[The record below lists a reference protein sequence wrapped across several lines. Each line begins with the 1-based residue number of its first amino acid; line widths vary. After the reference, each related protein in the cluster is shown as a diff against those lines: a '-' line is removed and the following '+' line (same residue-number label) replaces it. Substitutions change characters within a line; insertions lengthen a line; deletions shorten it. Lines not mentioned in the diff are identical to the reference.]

1 MDMDEGRPGVAAT
14 LRALNGALGRPAAL
28 WVKESGARN
37 LRHRDFLAPRAAL
50 SAAFPGGQGWR
61 SPVHV
66 QPRPL
71 LALRPQ
77 VPPEAVSAVLS
88 LRGPAVLPL
97 RVCRQTPAGLV
108 VQVRRPEAFQ
118 RLLGPLPDPASPAA
132 GARTDCVVLH
142 CPALRSPAALRLRHL
157 RSVLVADHL
166 AQLLRA
172 QGVSVRLVP
181 ALSEERSWDVLR
193 KLRIYWPSGSC
204 VSSLTDAVSAL
215 KVALGRCP
223 CAAACEQ
230 GPGTAEGVI
239 CKVHLKS
246 FVEQQGLL
254 GYDPNLDVLLGE
266 PHIYNSSGVAVGS
279 GLNLGQTQWCGVENP
294 MSHCVSLHLS
304 VTEGTL
310 QSLAEL
316 QEAVLQCPVSDPI
329 APPASRFPSVLPFC
343 QAKGQSSSCSIVH
356 VVNCEEEFQLQQ
368 LDVLW
373 RILDP
378 GAHTA
383 LQKHLICGPV
393 KVTNP
398 SSPIGA
404 DQYFQLRKH
413 QMYEASVIKYGE
425 LAQDEAWTE
434 VIDTLTVAAIR
445 FELLSTAH
453 RSQITLDLENNSIS
467 TKGTKSGAFVMYNCA
482 RLATLFNAFQQ
493 AVKQGE
499 HQPHHPP
506 RRPLLEPQGLLWA
519 QQSPCFPGTYP
530 PLPPVSELNFSC
542 LREEGEWLLLFNYLL
557 PFPEVLQQAAQLPPS
572 SKGIRITANT
582 ETVCKFLIQLSM
594 DFSSYYNRV
603 HILGEP
609 FPHLF
614 DQMFARLQ
622 MLGAVRD
629 VFHSALATLHLPPLS
644 QI

>member
-1 MDMDEGRPGVAAT
+1 MGEGRPGVAAT
-14 LRALNGALGRPAAL
+14 LRALNGALGGPAAL

-50 SAAFPGGQGWR
+50 SAAFPGGQ
-61 SPVHV
+61 
-66 QPRPL
+66 
-71 LALRPQ
+71 
-77 VPPEAVSAVLS
+77 VPPEAVSAVPS

-97 RVCRQTPAGLV
+97 RVCRQTPAGLA

-118 RLLGPLPDPASPAA
+118 RLLGALPGPAPPAEE
-132 GARTDCVVLH
+132 ARTGCVVLH
-142 CPALRSPAALRLRHL
+142 CPALRSPAALRPRHL
-157 RSVLVADHL
+157 RSVLLADHL

-181 ALSEERSWDVLR
+181 ALTEERSWDVLR
-193 KLRIYWPSGSC
+193 QLRICWPSGSGG
-204 VSSLTDAVSAL
+204 SSLTDAISAL
-215 KVALGRCP
+215 KAALGRCP
-223 CAAACEQ
+223 CAAACEL

-239 CKVHLKS
+239 CKVHLRS

-254 GYDPNLDVLLGE
+254 GYDPNVDVLL
-266 PHIYNSSGVAVGS
+266 
-279 GLNLGQTQWCGVENP
+279 
-294 MSHCVSLHLS
+294 

-310 QSLAEL
+310 RSLAEL
-316 QEAVLQCPVSDPI
+316 QEAVLQCPVSDPT
-329 APPASRFPSVLPFC
+329 ALPVSRFPS
-343 QAKGQSSSCSIVH
+343 QSSCCSIVH
-356 VVNCEEEFQLQQ
+356 VVNCEEEFQQQQ

-373 RILDP
+373 RILDS

-383 LQKHLICGPV
+383 LQKHLVCGPV

-404 DQYFQLRKH
+404 DQYFQLRKR
-413 QMYEASVIKYGE
+413 QMHEASVVKYGE

-445 FELLSTAH
+445 FEMLSTAH

-482 RLATLFNAFQQ
+482 RLATLFDTFQR
-493 AVKQGE
+493 AVE
-499 HQPHHPP
+499 
-506 RRPLLEPQGLLWA
+506 R
-519 QQSPCFPGTYP
+519 GTYP

-557 PFPEVLQQAAQLPPS
+557 PFPEVLQQAAQLSPPS
-572 SKGIRITANT
+572 RGIRITANT

-622 MLGAVRD
+622 LLRAVRD

>member
-1 MDMDEGRPGVAAT
+1 MTPWPRWVRLSGLTPSGAMRGACLQPCGAALTHPPWRRRCPPHPPWWLRAVPQDGRPARPRARDQDGRRGAPRAARNMAASWASRDVTSGAAMGEEMAEGHPGVAAT

-50 SAAFPGGQGWR
+50 SAAFPGGQ
-61 SPVHV
+61 
-66 QPRPL
+66 
-71 LALRPQ
+71 

-97 RVCRQTPAGLV
+97 RVCRQTPAGLA

-118 RLLGPLPDPASPAA
+118 RLLGPLPGPAPPAA
-132 GARTDCVVLH
+132 GARAGCVVLH
-142 CPALRSPAALRLRHL
+142 CPALRGPGAPRPRHL
-157 RSVLVADHL
+157 RSVLLADHL

-172 QGVSVRLVP
+172 QGVHVRLVP
-181 ALSEERSWDVLR
+181 ALSEEASWDVLR
-193 KLRIYWPSGSC
+193 QLRISWPSGSAG
-204 VSSLTDAVSAL
+204 SSLTDAISAL
-215 KVALGRCP
+215 KAVLGRCP

-254 GYDPNLDVLLGE
+254 GYDPNLDVLL
-266 PHIYNSSGVAVGS
+266 
-279 GLNLGQTQWCGVENP
+279 
-294 MSHCVSLHLS
+294 
-304 VTEGTL
+304 VTERTL
-310 QSLAEL
+310 RSLAEL
-316 QEAVLQCPVSDPI
+316 QEAVLQCP
-329 APPASRFPSVLPFC
+329 
-343 QAKGQSSSCSIVH
+343 AKGQSSCCSIVH
-356 VVNCEEEFQLQQ
+356 VVNCEEEFQQQQ

-373 RILDP
+373 RILDQ

-383 LQKHLICGPV
+383 LQKHLVCGPV

-445 FELLSTAH
+445 FEMLSTAH

-482 RLATLFNAFQQ
+482 RLATLFNTFQR
-493 AVKQGE
+493 AVE
-499 HQPHHPP
+499 
-506 RRPLLEPQGLLWA
+506 R
-519 QQSPCFPGTYP
+519 GTYP

-557 PFPEVLQQAAQLPPS
+557 PFPEVLQQAAQLPMS

-582 ETVCKFLIQLSM
+582 EAVCKFLIQLSM

-609 FPHLF
+609 VPHLF

-622 MLGAVRD
+622 LLGAVRD

>member
-1 MDMDEGRPGVAAT
+1 EGRPEVAAT
-14 LRALNGALGRPAAL
+14 LRALNGALGRPAKL

-50 SAAFPGGQGWR
+50 SAAFPDG
-61 SPVHV
+61 
-66 QPRPL
+66 
-71 LALRPQ
+71 Q
-77 VPPEAVSAVLS
+77 VPPEAVSAVPS
-88 LRGPAVLPL
+88 LQGPAVLPL
-97 RVCRQTPAGLV
+97 RVCRQTPAGLA

-118 RLLGPLPDPASPAA
+118 RLLGALPGPAPPAA
-132 GARTDCVVLH
+132 GARPASVVLH
-142 CPALRSPAALRLRHL
+142 CPALRCPAAPRPRHL
-157 RSVLVADHL
+157 RSVLLADHL

-172 QGVSVRLVP
+172 QGVGVRLVP

-193 KLRIYWPSGSC
+193 QLHVHWPSEGS
-204 VSSLTDAVSAL
+204 SFTDTVSAL
-215 KVALGRCP
+215 KAALGQCP
-223 CAAACEQ
+223 CATACEQ
-230 GPGTAEGVI
+230 EPGTAEGVI
-239 CKVHLKS
+239 SKVYLKS

-254 GYDPNLDVLLGE
+254 GYDPNLDVLL
-266 PHIYNSSGVAVGS
+266 
-279 GLNLGQTQWCGVENP
+279 
-294 MSHCVSLHLS
+294 

-316 QEAVLQCPVSDPI
+316 QEAVLQCPVSDST
-329 APPASRFPSVLPFC
+329 APNFPKC
-343 QAKGQSSSCSIVH
+343 QSSCCSIVH
-356 VVNCEEEFQLQQ
+356 VVNCEEEFQQQQ

-383 LQKHLICGPV
+383 LQKHLVCGPV

-425 LAQDEAWTE
+425 LAQDEAWTG

-445 FELLSTAH
+445 FEMLSTPH
-453 RSQITLDLENNSIS
+453 RSQITLDLENSSIS

-482 RLATLFNAFQQ
+482 RLATLFNSFQQ
-493 AVKQGE
+493 AVEQ
-499 HQPHHPP
+499 
-506 RRPLLEPQGLLWA
+506 
-519 QQSPCFPGTYP
+519 GTYP
-530 PLPPVSELNFSC
+530 PLPPVSDLNFSC

-557 PFPEVLQQAAQLPPS
+557 PFPEVLQQAAQLPPP
-572 SKGIRITANT
+572 SKGIRVTANT

-622 MLGAVRD
+622 LLGAVRD
-629 VFHSALATLHLPPLS
+629 VFHSALATLHLPPLNR
-644 QI
+644 I

>member
-1 MDMDEGRPGVAAT
+1 MEMGEGRPGVAAT
-14 LRALNGALGRPAAL
+14 LRALNEALGRPAAL

-50 SAAFPGGQGWR
+50 SAAFPGGQ
-61 SPVHV
+61 
-66 QPRPL
+66 
-71 LALRPQ
+71 
-77 VPPEAVSAVLS
+77 VPPEAVSAVSS

-97 RVCRQTPAGLV
+97 RVCRQTPAGLA
-108 VQVRRPEAFQ
+108 VQVRRPEAFR
-118 RLLGPLPDPASPAA
+118 RLLGPLPGPAPTAA
-132 GARTDCVVLH
+132 GARTGCVVLH
-142 CPALRSPAALRLRHL
+142 CPALRSPGALRPRHL
-157 RSVLVADHL
+157 RSVLLADHL

-172 QGVSVRLVP
+172 QGVDVRLVP
-181 ALSEERSWDVLR
+181 ALSEERRWDVLR
-193 KLRIYWPSGSC
+193 QLRICWPSGG
-204 VSSLTDAVSAL
+204 SSLTEAVSAL
-215 KVALGRCP
+215 KAALGRCS
-223 CAAACEQ
+223 CAA
-230 GPGTAEGVI
+230 GVI

-254 GYDPNLDVLLGE
+254 GYDPNLDVLL
-266 PHIYNSSGVAVGS
+266 
-279 GLNLGQTQWCGVENP
+279 
-294 MSHCVSLHLS
+294 

-316 QEAVLQCPVSDPI
+316 QEAVLQCP
-329 APPASRFPSVLPFC
+329 
-343 QAKGQSSSCSIVH
+343 AKGQSSCCSIVH
-356 VVNCEEEFQLQQ
+356 VVNCEEEFQQQQ

-383 LQKHLICGPV
+383 LQKHLVCGPV

-404 DQYFQLRKH
+404 DQYFQLRKR

-445 FELLSTAH
+445 FEMLSTAH

-482 RLATLFNAFQQ
+482 RLATLFNTFQR
-493 AVKQGE
+493 AVEQ
-499 HQPHHPP
+499 
-506 RRPLLEPQGLLWA
+506 
-519 QQSPCFPGTYP
+519 GTYP
-530 PLPPVSELNFSC
+530 PLPPASELNFSC

-557 PFPEVLQQAAQLPPS
+557 PFPEVLQQAAQLPPP

-603 HILGEP
+603 HVLGEP

-622 MLGAVRD
+622 LLEAVRD

>member
-1 MDMDEGRPGVAAT
+1 MDEGRPGVAAT

-50 SAAFPGGQGWR
+50 SAAFPGGQ
-61 SPVHV
+61 
-66 QPRPL
+66 
-71 LALRPQ
+71 
-77 VPPEAVSAVLS
+77 VPPEAVSAVPS

-97 RVCRQTPAGLV
+97 RVCRQTPAGLA

-132 GARTDCVVLH
+132 GARTGCVVLH
-142 CPALRSPAALRLRHL
+142 CPALRSPAALRPRHL

-166 AQLLRA
+166 AQLLRV
-172 QGVSVRLVP
+172 QGVSVCLVP

-193 KLRIYWPSGSC
+193 QLRIYWPSGSRG
-204 VSSLTDAVSAL
+204 SSLTDAVSAL
-215 KVALGRCP
+215 KAALGRCP
-223 CAAACEQ
+223 CAATCEQ
-230 GPGTAEGVI
+230 GLGTAEGVI

-254 GYDPNLDVLLGE
+254 GYDPNLDVLL
-266 PHIYNSSGVAVGS
+266 
-279 GLNLGQTQWCGVENP
+279 
-294 MSHCVSLHLS
+294 

-310 QSLAEL
+310 RSLAEL

-329 APPASRFPSVLPFC
+329 PPPTSHFPS
-343 QAKGQSSSCSIVH
+343 QSNSCSIVH

-383 LQKHLICGPV
+383 LQKHLVCGPV

-445 FELLSTAH
+445 FELLSTSH

-493 AVKQGE
+493 AVEQ
-499 HQPHHPP
+499 
-506 RRPLLEPQGLLWA
+506 
-519 QQSPCFPGTYP
+519 GTYP

-582 ETVCKFLIQLSM
+582 ETVCKLLIQLSM

-622 MLGAVRD
+622 LLGAVRD

>member
-1 MDMDEGRPGVAAT
+1 MGEGRPGVAAT

-28 WVKESGARN
+28 WLKESGARN

-50 SAAFPGGQGWR
+50 SAAFPGGQ
-61 SPVHV
+61 
-66 QPRPL
+66 
-71 LALRPQ
+71 
-77 VPPEAVSAVLS
+77 VPPEAVSAVPS
-88 LRGPAVLPL
+88 LQGPAVLPL
-97 RVCRQTPAGLV
+97 RVCWQTPAGLA

-118 RLLGPLPDPASPAA
+118 RLLGPLPGPPPPAA
-132 GARTDCVVLH
+132 GVRTGCVVLH
-142 CPALRSPAALRLRHL
+142 CPALRSPAALRPRHL
-157 RSVLVADHL
+157 RSILLADHL

-172 QGVSVRLVP
+172 QGVGVRLVP
-181 ALSEERSWDVLR
+181 ALTEERSWDVLR
-193 KLRIYWPSGSC
+193 QLRIYWPSGSGG
-204 VSSLTDAVSAL
+204 SSLTDAVSAL
-215 KVALGRCP
+215 RAALGRCP

-230 GPGTAEGVI
+230 APGTAEGVI

-254 GYDPNLDVLLGE
+254 GYDPNLDVLL
-266 PHIYNSSGVAVGS
+266 
-279 GLNLGQTQWCGVENP
+279 
-294 MSHCVSLHLS
+294 

-316 QEAVLQCPVSDPI
+316 QEAVLQCPVSDPT
-329 APPASRFPSVLPFC
+329 APPAPRFPRSTC
-343 QAKGQSSSCSIVH
+343 CSIVH
-356 VVNCEEEFQLQQ
+356 VVNCEEEFQQQQ

-378 GAHTA
+378 GAHTV
-383 LQKHLICGPV
+383 LQKHLVCGPV

-445 FELLSTAH
+445 FEMLSTAH

-482 RLATLFNAFQQ
+482 RLATLFNTFQQ
-493 AVKQGE
+493 AVE
-499 HQPHHPP
+499 
-506 RRPLLEPQGLLWA
+506 R
-519 QQSPCFPGTYP
+519 GTYP

-542 LREEGEWLLLFNYLL
+542 LREEGEWLLLFNYIL
-557 PFPEVLQQAAQLPPS
+557 PFPEVLQQAAELPPP

-622 MLGAVRD
+622 LLGAVRD
-629 VFHSALATLHLPPLS
+629 VFHSALATLNLPPLS

>member
-1 MDMDEGRPGVAAT
+1 VGEGRPGVAAT
-14 LRALNGALGRPAAL
+14 LRALNGALGRPVTL

-50 SAAFPGGQGWR
+50 SAAFPGGQ
-61 SPVHV
+61 
-66 QPRPL
+66 
-71 LALRPQ
+71 
-77 VPPEAVSAVLS
+77 VPAEAVSAVPS

-97 RVCRQTPAGLV
+97 RVCRQTPAGLA

-118 RLLGPLPDPASPAA
+118 RLLGSLPGPDPTAA
-132 GARTDCVVLH
+132 AARMGCVVLH
-142 CPALRSPAALRLRHL
+142 CPALLGPAALRPRHL
-157 RSVLVADHL
+157 RPVLLADHL

-172 QGVSVRLVP
+172 QGVGVRLVP
-181 ALSEERSWDVLR
+181 ALTEERNWEVLR
-193 KLRIYWPSGSC
+193 QLRIDWPSGSGG
-204 VSSLTDAVSAL
+204 SSFPDAVSAL
-215 KVALGRCP
+215 KAALGRCP

-230 GPGTAEGVI
+230 GPGTDEGVI

-246 FVEQQGLL
+246 FVEQEGLV
-254 GYDPNLDVLLGE
+254 GYDPNLDVLL
-266 PHIYNSSGVAVGS
+266 
-279 GLNLGQTQWCGVENP
+279 
-294 MSHCVSLHLS
+294 
-304 VTEGTL
+304 VTEGML

-316 QEAVLQCPVSDPI
+316 QEAVLQCSVSDST
-329 APPASRFPSVLPFC
+329 ALPTSC
-343 QAKGQSSSCSIVH
+343 AEGQGSCCSIVH
-356 VVNCEEEFQLQQ
+356 VVNCEEEFQQQQ
-368 LDVLW
+368 LDLLW

-378 GAHTA
+378 GAHTG
-383 LQKHLICGPV
+383 LQKHLVCGPV

-404 DQYFQLRKH
+404 DQYFQFRKS
-413 QMYEASVIKYGE
+413 QMYEASVMKYGE
-425 LAQDEAWTE
+425 LAQDETWME

-445 FELLSTAH
+445 FEMLSTAH

-482 RLATLFNAFQQ
+482 RLATLFDTFQQ
-493 AVKQGE
+493 AVEQ
-499 HQPHHPP
+499 
-506 RRPLLEPQGLLWA
+506 
-519 QQSPCFPGTYP
+519 GTYP
-530 PLPPVSELNFSC
+530 PLPPVSELNFAC

-557 PFPEVLQQAAQLPPS
+557 PFPEVLQQAAQLSTP
-572 SKGIRITANT
+572 SKGIRITVNT

-622 MLGAVRD
+622 LLGAVRD

>member
-1 MDMDEGRPGVAAT
+1 
-14 LRALNGALGRPAAL
+14 
-28 WVKESGARN
+28 
-37 LRHRDFLAPRAAL
+37 
-50 SAAFPGGQGWR
+50 
-61 SPVHV
+61 
-66 QPRPL
+66 
-71 LALRPQ
+71 
-77 VPPEAVSAVLS
+77 
-88 LRGPAVLPL
+88 
-97 RVCRQTPAGLV
+97 
-108 VQVRRPEAFQ
+108 
-118 RLLGPLPDPASPAA
+118 
-132 GARTDCVVLH
+132 
-142 CPALRSPAALRLRHL
+142 L
-157 RSVLVADHL
+157 RSVLLADHL

-172 QGVSVRLVP
+172 QGVGVRLVP
-181 ALSEERSWDVLR
+181 ALRQEGSLDVLR
-193 KLRIYWPSGSC
+193 QLRIDWPSGSDG
-204 VSSLTDAVSAL
+204 SSLADAVSAL
-215 KVALGRCP
+215 KAALGRCP

-230 GPGTAEGVI
+230 GPGTAEGVV

-254 GYDPNLDVLLGE
+254 GYDPNLDVLL
-266 PHIYNSSGVAVGS
+266 
-279 GLNLGQTQWCGVENP
+279 
-294 MSHCVSLHLS
+294 

-310 QSLAEL
+310 RSLAEL
-316 QEAVLQCPVSDPI
+316 QEAVLQCPVSDPT
-329 APPASRFPSVLPFC
+329 ALPTSRSPS
-343 QAKGQSSSCSIVH
+343 QSSCCSIVH
-356 VVNCEEEFQLQQ
+356 VVNCEEEFQQQQ

-383 LQKHLICGPV
+383 LQKHLVCGPV
-393 KVTNP
+393 KVTNL
-398 SSPIGA
+398 SAPIGA
-404 DQYFQLRKH
+404 DQYFQLRKR

-425 LAQDEAWTE
+425 LAQDETWTE

-445 FELLSTAH
+445 FEMLSTAH

-482 RLATLFNAFQQ
+482 RLATLFNTFQQ
-493 AVKQGE
+493 AVE
-499 HQPHHPP
+499 
-506 RRPLLEPQGLLWA
+506 R
-519 QQSPCFPGTYP
+519 GTYP

-557 PFPEVLQQAAQLPPS
+557 PFPEVLQQAAQLPPPS
-572 SKGIRITANT
+572 RGIRITANT

-622 MLGAVRD
+622 LLEAVRD
-629 VFHSALATLHLPPLS
+629 MFHSALATLHLPPLS

>member
-1 MDMDEGRPGVAAT
+1 EGRPGVAAT
-14 LRALNGALGRPAAL
+14 LRALNGALGPAGPL

-50 SAAFPGGQGWR
+50 RAVFPGGQVGPGGAGRPRVVGWGCVMSR
-61 SPVHV
+61 GLCGGLCPCGGES
-66 QPRPL
+66 
-71 LALRPQ
+71 
-77 VPPEAVSAVLS
+77 VP
-88 LRGPAVLPL
+88 
-97 RVCRQTPAGLV
+97 
-108 VQVRRPEAFQ
+108 VRRGLCPCRGVLA
-118 RLLGPLPDPASPAA
+118 PAA
-132 GARTDCVVLH
+132 GAREGGVVLH
-142 CPALRSPAALRLRHL
+142 CPALRGPAALRPRHL
-157 RSVLVADHL
+157 RPVLLADHL

-172 QGVSVRLVP
+172 QGVGVQLVP
-181 ALSEERSWDVLR
+181 ALPEEGSPEVLR
-193 KLRIYWPSGSC
+193 QLRIDWPSGSGG
-204 VSSLTDAVSAL
+204 SSLPDAVSAM
-215 KVALGRCP
+215 KAALSRVP
-223 CAAACEQ
+223 CASACEQ
-230 GPGTAEGVI
+230 GPGTAVLPKGVI

-246 FVEQQGLL
+246 FVEQQGLV
-254 GYDPNLDVLLGE
+254 GYDPNLDVLL
-266 PHIYNSSGVAVGS
+266 
-279 GLNLGQTQWCGVENP
+279 
-294 MSHCVSLHLS
+294 
-304 VTEGTL
+304 VTEGML
-310 QSLAEL
+310 RSLAEL
-316 QEAVLQCPVSDPI
+316 QQAVLQCLVSDPM
-329 APPASRFPSVLPFC
+329 ALPASCFP
-343 QAKGQSSSCSIVH
+343 GQGSCCSIVH
-356 VVNCEEEFQLQQ
+356 VVSCEEEFQQQ
-368 LDVLW
+368 QMDLLW

-383 LQKHLICGPV
+383 LQKHLVCGPV

-404 DQYFQLRKH
+404 DQYFQLRKR
-413 QMYEASVIKYGE
+413 QMYEASVMKYGE
-425 LAQDEAWTE
+425 LAQDEAWTG

-445 FELLSTAH
+445 FEMLSTAH

-482 RLATLFNAFQQ
+482 RLATLFDNFQR
-493 AVKQGE
+493 AVE
-499 HQPHHPP
+499 
-506 RRPLLEPQGLLWA
+506 R
-519 QQSPCFPGTYP
+519 GTYP

-557 PFPEVLQQAAQLPPS
+557 PFPEVLQQAAQLPAP

-603 HILGEP
+603 HVLGEP

-622 MLGAVRD
+622 LLGAVRD

>member
-1 MDMDEGRPGVAAT
+1 MGEGRPGVAAT
-14 LRALNGALGRPAAL
+14 LRALNEALGRPAAL

-50 SAAFPGGQGWR
+50 SAAFPGGQ
-61 SPVHV
+61 
-66 QPRPL
+66 
-71 LALRPQ
+71 
-77 VPPEAVSAVLS
+77 VPPEAVSAVSS

-97 RVCRQTPAGLV
+97 RVCRQTAAGLE

-118 RLLGPLPDPASPAA
+118 RLLGPLPGPAPTAA
-132 GARTDCVVLH
+132 GTRTGCVVLH
-142 CPALRSPAALRLRHL
+142 CPALRSPAALQPRHL
-157 RSVLVADHL
+157 RSVLLADHL

-172 QGVSVRLVP
+172 QGVDVRLVP

-193 KLRIYWPSGSC
+193 QLRIQWPSDCGG
-204 VSSLTDAVSAL
+204 SSLTDTVSAL
-215 KVALGRCP
+215 KAVLGRCP

-230 GPGTAEGVI
+230 GLGTAEAVI

-246 FVEQQGLL
+246 FMEQQGLL
-254 GYDPNLDVLLGE
+254 GYDPNLDVLL
-266 PHIYNSSGVAVGS
+266 
-279 GLNLGQTQWCGVENP
+279 
-294 MSHCVSLHLS
+294 

-310 QSLAEL
+310 RSLAEL
-316 QEAVLQCPVSDPI
+316 QEAVLQCPVSDPMALP
-329 APPASRFPSVLPFC
+329 APRFL
-343 QAKGQSSSCSIVH
+343 SSSCCSIVH
-356 VVNCEEEFQLQQ
+356 VVNCEEEFQQQQ

-373 RILDP
+373 RILDL

-383 LQKHLICGPV
+383 LQKHLVCGPV

-404 DQYFQLRKH
+404 DQYFQLRKR

-434 VIDTLTVAAIR
+434 VIDALTVAAIK
-445 FELLSTAH
+445 FEMLSTAH

-482 RLATLFNAFQQ
+482 RLATLFNTFQR
-493 AVKQGE
+493 AVEQ
-499 HQPHHPP
+499 
-506 RRPLLEPQGLLWA
+506 
-519 QQSPCFPGTYP
+519 GTYP

-542 LREEGEWLLLFNYLL
+542 LREEGEWLLLFSYLL
-557 PFPEVLQQAAQLPPS
+557 PFPEVLQQAAQLPPP
-572 SKGIRITANT
+572 SKGIRITAST

-622 MLGAVRD
+622 LLGAVRD

>member
-1 MDMDEGRPGVAAT
+1 MGEEMGESRPGVAAT
-14 LRALNGALGRPAAL
+14 LRALNGALGRPASL

-50 SAAFPGGQGWR
+50 SAAFPGGQ
-61 SPVHV
+61 
-66 QPRPL
+66 
-71 LALRPQ
+71 
-77 VPPEAVSAVLS
+77 VPPEAVSAVPS

-97 RVCRQTPAGLV
+97 RICRQTPAGLA
-108 VQVRRPEAFQ
+108 VQVHRPEAFQ
-118 RLLGPLPDPASPAA
+118 RLLGHLPGPPAPAA
-132 GARTDCVVLH
+132 GPRTGCVVLH
-142 CPALRSPAALRLRHL
+142 CPALHSSPAALRPRHL
-157 RSVLVADHL
+157 RSVLLADHL

-172 QGVSVRLVP
+172 QGVDVRLVP

-193 KLRIYWPSGSC
+193 QLRICWPSGSGG
-204 VSSLTDAVSAL
+204 SALTDAISAL
-215 KVALGRCP
+215 KAALGRCP
-223 CAAACEQ
+223 CATACEQ

-239 CKVHLKS
+239 SKVQLKS

-254 GYDPNLDVLLGE
+254 GYDPNLDVLL
-266 PHIYNSSGVAVGS
+266 
-279 GLNLGQTQWCGVENP
+279 
-294 MSHCVSLHLS
+294 
-304 VTEGTL
+304 VTERTL
-310 QSLAEL
+310 RSLAEL
-316 QEAVLQCPVSDPI
+316 QEAVLQCP
-329 APPASRFPSVLPFC
+329 
-343 QAKGQSSSCSIVH
+343 AKGQSSCCSIVH
-356 VVNCEEEFQLQQ
+356 VVNCEEEFQQQQ

-383 LQKHLICGPV
+383 LQKHLVCGPV

-404 DQYFQLRKH
+404 DQYFQLRKR

-425 LAQDEAWTE
+425 LAQDEAWKE

-445 FELLSTAH
+445 FEMLSTAH
-453 RSQITLDLENNSIS
+453 RSQITLDLENNNIS

-482 RLATLFNAFQQ
+482 RLATLFGTFQR
-493 AVKQGE
+493 AVEQ
-499 HQPHHPP
+499 
-506 RRPLLEPQGLLWA
+506 
-519 QQSPCFPGTYP
+519 GTYP
-530 PLPPVSELNFSC
+530 PLPPVSDLNFSC

-557 PFPEVLQQAAQLPPS
+557 PFPEVLQQAAQLPPP

-622 MLGAVRD
+622 LLGAVRD

>member
-1 MDMDEGRPGVAAT
+1 MGEGRPGVAAT

-50 SAAFPGGQGWR
+50 SAAFPGGQ
-61 SPVHV
+61 
-66 QPRPL
+66 
-71 LALRPQ
+71 
-77 VPPEAVSAVLS
+77 VPPEAVSAVPS
-88 LRGPAVLPL
+88 LQGPAVLPL
-97 RVCRQTPAGLV
+97 RVCRQTPAGLA

-118 RLLGPLPDPASPAA
+118 RLLGPLPGPAPLAA
-132 GARTDCVVLH
+132 GARTGCVVLH
-142 CPALRSPAALRLRHL
+142 CPALRGPAALRPRHL
-157 RSVLVADHL
+157 RSVLLADHL

-172 QGVSVRLVP
+172 QGVGVRLVP
-181 ALSEERSWDVLR
+181 ALTEEGNWDVLR
-193 KLRIYWPSGSC
+193 QLRICWPSGSC
-204 VSSLTDAVSAL
+204 GSSLTDAVSVL
-215 KVALGRCP
+215 KAVLGRCP

-230 GPGTAEGVI
+230 GPGTAGGVI
-239 CKVHLKS
+239 FKVHLKS
-246 FVEQQGLL
+246 FVKQQGLV
-254 GYDPNLDVLLGE
+254 GYDPNLDVLL
-266 PHIYNSSGVAVGS
+266 
-279 GLNLGQTQWCGVENP
+279 
-294 MSHCVSLHLS
+294 
-304 VTEGTL
+304 VTEGIL
-310 QSLAEL
+310 WSLAEL
-316 QEAVLQCPVSDPI
+316 QEAVLQCPVSGPP
-329 APPASRFPSVLPFC
+329 ALPASRFPN
-343 QAKGQSSSCSIVH
+343 SSCCTIIH
-356 VVNCEEEFQLQQ
+356 VVNCEEEFQQQQ

-383 LQKHLICGPV
+383 LQKHLVCGPV

-404 DQYFQLRKH
+404 DQYFQLRKR

-425 LAQDEAWTE
+425 LVQDEAWTE

-445 FELLSTAH
+445 FEMLSTAH

-482 RLATLFNAFQQ
+482 RLATLFDTFQR
-493 AVKQGE
+493 AVE
-499 HQPHHPP
+499 
-506 RRPLLEPQGLLWA
+506 R
-519 QQSPCFPGTYP
+519 GTYP

-557 PFPEVLQQAAQLPPS
+557 PFPEVLQQAAQLPPP

-622 MLGAVRD
+622 LLGAVRD
-629 VFHSALATLHLPPLS
+629 VFHNALATLHLPPLS